1 VLDAQGRLR
10 YGHLFSLLHRHASPD
25 TLLTVVES
33 L

>member
-10 YGHLFSLLHRHASPD
+10 YGHLFSLLHRHALPD